1 MKHSQKGVALLLV
14 CGQLLAGV
22 PVSAAVVAS
31 EGTIVAQTSETAAQE
46 SDSSSTA
53 GTVEETAPAGEG
65 QVSDSEQGS
74 APVESVPEGSETA
87 PEGTEQTE
95 EPTPDPQPTPEPK
108 PEPKPEPELPSKP
121 EPSQPEEPTPAP
133 KPEKPTKP
141 EAPKPETQPEK
152 PQPSKPVETQP
163 TPEENRGASQE
174 TPAAV
179 SPIIPPSTQAPS
191 GPSQSDPITQQGSET
206 SLTVTPVKEVWDFIQ
221 EIGEDARDIGLKN
234 DLYASVMI
242 AQAILES
249 GGGQSR
255 LSQAP
260 YFNLFGIK
268 GTYHGQ
274 GVAFRTQEDDGSG
287 NHYTITATFRQYTGY
302 KESLMDYA
310 RLLKEGVGQQSD
322 FYKGV
327 WKSEAASYQEAAH
340 YLTGRYATDTAYD
353 QKLTALIEAYALTRY
368 DQKKPDVTA
377 SETYLFPVE
386 KAVVTSTFGPRWGSF
401 HRGVD
406 FAAAFGTPIMASQS
420 GTVIRSEV
428 HPSWGNYVAI
438 LHEDGMTTLYAH
450 NQQNL
455 VKVGQQVEQGETIAL
470 MGSTGNSTGAHLHF
484 EVSAS
489 PSLSQAK
496 LVDPIAFLTK

>member
-31 EGTIVAQTSETAAQE
+31 ESTTVTQTSETAAQA
-46 SDSSSTA
+46 SDSSTA
-53 GTVEETAPAGEG
+53 GTIEETAPAVEG
-65 QVSDSEQGS
+65 QVPDSEQGS
-74 APVESVPEGSETA
+74 VPVESVPEGSETA

-95 EPTPDPQPTPEPK
+95 EPTPVPQPTPE
-108 PEPKPEPELPSKP
+108 PEPELPSKP

-133 KPEKPTKP
+133 KPEKPTQP
-141 EAPKPETQPEK
+141 EALKPETQPEK
-152 PQPSKPVETQP
+152 PKPSKPVETKP
-163 TPEENRGASQE
+163 TPEAKSDASQE

-179 SPIIPPSTQAPS
+179 SPVMPPSTQPSTQAPS
-191 GPSQSDPITQQGSET
+191 APSQSDPTPQQGSET
-206 SLTVTPVKEVWDFIQ
+206 TLTVTPVKEVWDFIQ
-221 EIGEDARDIGLKN
+221 EIGEDAREIGLKN

-268 GTYHGQ
+268 GTYQGQ

-327 WKSEAASYQEAAH
+327 WKSEAASYQEAAR
-340 YLTGRYATDTAYD
+340 YLTGRYATDTTYD

-406 FAAAFGTPIMASQS
+406 FAAAFGTPILASQS

-489 PSLSQAK
+489 PSLSQAQ

>member
-31 EGTIVAQTSETAAQE
+31 ESTTVTQTSETAAQA
-46 SDSSSTA
+46 SDSSTA
-53 GTVEETAPAGEG
+53 GTIEETAPAVEG
-65 QVSDSEQGS
+65 QVPDSEQGS
-74 APVESVPEGSETA
+74 VPVESVPEGSETA

-95 EPTPDPQPTPEPK
+95 EPTPVPQPTPE
-108 PEPKPEPELPSKP
+108 PEPELPSKP

-133 KPEKPTKP
+133 KPEKPTQP

-152 PQPSKPVETQP
+152 PKPSKPVETKP
-163 TPEENRGASQE
+163 TPEANSDASQE

-179 SPIIPPSTQAPS
+179 SPVMPPSTQPSTQAPS
-191 GPSQSDPITQQGSET
+191 APSQSDPTPQQGSET
-206 SLTVTPVKEVWDFIQ
+206 TLTVTPVKEVWDFIQ
-221 EIGEDARDIGLKN
+221 EIGEDAREIGLKN

-255 LSQAP
+255 LNQAP

-268 GTYHGQ
+268 GTYQGQ

-287 NHYTITATFRQYTGY
+287 NHYTITETFRQYTGY

-327 WKSEAASYQEAAH
+327 WKSEAASYQEAAR
-340 YLTGRYATDTAYD
+340 YLTGRYATDTTYD

-406 FAAAFGTPIMASQS
+406 FAAAFGTPILASQS
-420 GTVIRSEV
+420 GTVIRSDV

-489 PSLSQAK
+489 PSLSQAQ

>member
-31 EGTIVAQTSETAAQE
+31 ESTTVTQTSETAAQA
-46 SDSSSTA
+46 SDSSTA
-53 GTVEETAPAGEG
+53 GTIEETAPAVEG
-65 QVSDSEQGS
+65 QVPDSEQGS
-74 APVESVPEGSETA
+74 VPVESVPEGSETA

-95 EPTPDPQPTPEPK
+95 EPTPVPQPTPE
-108 PEPKPEPELPSKP
+108 PEPELPSKP

-133 KPEKPTKP
+133 KPEKPTQP

-152 PQPSKPVETQP
+152 PKPSKPVETKP
-163 TPEENRGASQE
+163 TPEANSDASQE

-179 SPIIPPSTQAPS
+179 SPVMPPSTQPSTQAPS
-191 GPSQSDPITQQGSET
+191 APSQSDPTPQQGSET
-206 SLTVTPVKEVWDFIQ
+206 TLTVTPVKEVWDFIQ
-221 EIGEDARDIGLKN
+221 EIGEDAREIGLKN

-268 GTYHGQ
+268 GTYQGQ

-327 WKSEAASYQEAAH
+327 WKSEAASYQEAAR
-340 YLTGRYATDTAYD
+340 YLTGRYATDTTYD

-406 FAAAFGTPIMASQS
+406 FAAAFGTPILASQS
-420 GTVIRSEV
+420 GTVIRSDV

-489 PSLSQAK
+489 PSLSQAQ